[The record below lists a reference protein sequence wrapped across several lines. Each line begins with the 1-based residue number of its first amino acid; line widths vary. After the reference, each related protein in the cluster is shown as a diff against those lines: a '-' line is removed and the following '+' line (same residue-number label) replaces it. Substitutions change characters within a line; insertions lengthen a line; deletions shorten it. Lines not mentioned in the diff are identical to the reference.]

1 MLIYRLCIVGKVN
14 PAERAN
20 TAVHPAWLD
29 SRAVFSLSTDWAD
42 DAPEDEK
49 RALRLQLVEVSRR
62 LGRIVG
68 EGEGGSGVGTYVNE
82 ANPYEPEWKSVFWG
96 AKYERLLRIKRRVD
110 PGNLFV
116 CNRCV
121 GTDVVLEP

>member
-1 MLIYRLCIVGKVN
+1 MLTSILRPVGKVN

-29 SRAVFSLSTDWAD
+29 GRAVFSLSTDWAD
-42 DAPEDEK
+42 SAPEDEK

-62 LGRIVG
+62 LGEIVG
-68 EGEGGSGVGTYVNE
+68 ESEGGGGTYVNE

-96 AKYERLLRIKRRVD
+96 EKYERLLRIKRRVD